1 MPSFLD
7 TQQQDVQGHM
17 EVEDN
22 FEEYAREYAALSI
35 GFRRQVTLS
44 EYCGIKYRGRP
55 REFHRG
61 NSDLGRKAGKMEI
74 PPFDGAAKSSAKA
87 WVQKLDAYLQLNP
100 MMELDAIKFATLY
113 LEGKAHEWWYHGM
126 TTLGHA
132 HITSYRDFTQ
142 RLMDRFDQDDP
153 KLHFRELT
161 QLRQT
166 GSVEAYI
173 EEFQRIAVM
182 VPDVSED
189 RLMMLFFLK
198 G

>member
-1 MPSFLD
+1 M
-7 TQQQDVQGHM
+7 QV
-17 EVEDN
+17 EVN
-22 FEEYAREYAALSI
+22 FEEYAREYAALSAS
-35 GFRRQVTLS
+35 FRRQVTLS

-61 NSDLGRKAGKMEI
+61 NNDLGHKARKMEI
-74 PPFDGAAKSSAKA
+74 FPFDGTTKSSAKA

-132 HITSYRDFTQ
+132 HITSYTEFTQ
-142 RLMDRFDQDDP
+142 RLMDRFDQGDRE
-153 KLHFRELT
+153 LHFRELT

-166 GSVEAYI
+166 GSVETFI

-182 VPDVSED
+182 VPYVLEY
-189 RLMMLFFLK
+189 RLVMLFSEGITDPLH

>member
-1 MPSFLD
+1 
-7 TQQQDVQGHM
+7 
-17 EVEDN
+17 
-22 FEEYAREYAALSI
+22 
-35 GFRRQVTLS
+35 
-44 EYCGIKYRGRP
+44 
-55 REFHRG
+55 
-61 NSDLGRKAGKMEI
+61 
-74 PPFDGAAKSSAKA
+74 
-87 WVQKLDAYLQLNP
+87 

-126 TTLGHA
+126 TTLGHE

-166 GSVEAYI
+166 GSVEAFI

-182 VPDVSED
+182 VPNVSED
-189 RLMMLFFLK
+189 RLMMLFLR